1 MMEEICVSD
10 YAVHNPFVVSI
21 WTNVSFSRRASVC
34 GSNQRT
40 NTGFCDYLQATDGRD
55 NMLNH
60 YQRGLIIY
68 DARPFDCCANLKSND
83 MSVLERSTIAGKIK
97 IYLNR
102 DYAAYSHGKFSF
114 EKR

>member
-34 GSNQRT
+34 GSNQRI

-60 YQRGLIIY
+60 YQRRLIIY
-68 DARPFDCCANLKSND
+68 DVRPFDCCANLKSND
-83 MSVLERSTIAGKIK
+83 MSVLKRSTIAGKIK
-97 IYLNR
+97 ICLNR

-114 EKR
+114 